1 MMGSGF
7 HSHGEPHVL
16 KTADDR
22 QAFPQTPEDRRE
34 PQSLRCHQ
42 RNSGDLRRV
51 DHCSGVLGG
60 HRQGF
65 LYKNRFSGLGG
76 RDTNVVVDV
85 RRGHHH
91 NRINIFTL
99 QHLSPVGNKYNPC
112 RLSKCLSRCPVAS

>member
-1 MMGSGF
+1 MQPHDFSPNVYSLMARQVSDEIEEVNTDLDHYPTTCLLRILQPMIGSAF

-42 RNSGDLRRV
+42 RNSGGLRRL
-51 DHCSGVLGG
+51 DHCSGLLGG

-65 LYKNRFSGLGG
+65 
-76 RDTNVVVDV
+76 TNETYPDA
-85 RRGHHH
+85 HS
-91 NRINIFTL
+91 L
-99 QHLSPVGNKYNPC
+99 L
-112 RLSKCLSRCPVAS
+112 